1 MHDHLWECA
10 QAGEAHND
18 IIAITK
24 KWGFGH
30 LILDD
35 IFHSL
40 FNLFLANPQVIGICE
55 ARPTR
60 QDDENAEATGVVD
73 FHSGISRVLHG

>member
-1 MHDHLWECA
+1 M
-10 QAGEAHND
+10 
-18 IIAITK
+18 
-24 KWGFGH
+24 GFGH

-40 FNLFLANPQVIGICE
+40 FKLFIANPQVIGICE

-60 QDDENAEATGVVD
+60 QDDENAEATGSLLI
-73 FHSGISRVLHG
+73 FTPGYRRVLHG